1 MSDPKGLYAVLE
13 ASPGCS
19 EEELKRAYKKVA
31 FRWHPDKN
39 PDDPEATAKFQAISN
54 AWQVLQDPL
63 QRRKYDETGLV
74 GDEANSDFGHAVDL
88 EEMMEMFAAMFG
100 GAMGSDVLDMEI
112 AELLG
117 AGGGRRRRRG
127 KLPQRLRTA
136 AAPGARAPRS
146 RGGRLSPDELLL
158 EEMLFGGG
166 PGVFMPGASA
176 ANPFF
181 DDSDDEGEED
191 AAAEKQAKPRGRNQ
205 PQRPKKAKGKRK

>member
-19 EEELKRAYKKVA
+19 EEELKRSYKKLA

-54 AWQVLQDPL
+54 AWQVLQDPQ

-74 GDEANSDFGHAVDL
+74 GDEVNPDFGHSVDL

-100 GAMGSDVLDMEI
+100 GGMGSDVLDMEI
-112 AELLG
+112 AELLRS
-117 AGGGRRRRRG
+117 GGGRRRRRG

-166 PGVFMPGASA
+166 AGAFVPGAYA
-176 ANPFF
+176 ANPYF
-181 DDSDDEGEED
+181 DDSGDGGEEE
-191 AAAEKQAKPRGRNQ
+191 AAEKQSKPRGHNQ